1 MKRSEAL
8 RLRSLIEQASKS
20 LPDKEASEGVS
31 LFPRLKR
38 DGSLVK
44 SGTRINW
51 KGTLKRAKVDLWDME
66 INNPDNATNLWDDI
80 EYRAGIRIAP
90 AAFTSTN
97 AAYYGELM
105 WFGEAVYK
113 SLKEGNV
120 HTPSQAPS
128 VWELVE

>member
-8 RLRSLIEQASKS
+8 KLRSLVEQASAY
-20 LPDKEASEGVS
+20 LPDKEASEAVS
-31 LFPRLKR
+31 LSPRLKR

-51 KGTLKRAKVDLWDME
+51 NGKLKRAKVDLWDME
-66 INNPDNATNLWDDI
+66 INDPDNAPDLWDDV
-80 EYRAGIRIAP
+80 EYRDGIRIAP

-97 AAYYGELM
+97 AAHYGELI
-105 WFGEAVYK
+105 WFGEEVYK
-113 SLKEGNV
+113 SLKDGNV